1 MVVLDGIDLR
11 SSPLTLG
18 IAQACLALLSLNRG
32 LGKDV
37 GAALAVGLGV
47 LLGAEDN
54 GLGAMQ
60 AVDAVDVMS
69 SLHYNL
75 FGCSIIH

>member
-1 MVVLDGIDLR
+1 MVVLDGI
-11 SSPLTLG
+11 S
-18 IAQACLALLSLNRG
+18 
-32 LGKDV
+32 KDV

-60 AVDAVDVMS
+60 AVDAVDDLVEAAHLLELLGIDVEELFLLIFC
-69 SLHYNL
+69 LHKYH
-75 FGCSIIH
+75 FS